1 MIKIIARRNSGEWFL
16 EPQESDSSRYSL
28 GLLKNSKL
36 SMSRELLNKLS
47 SISTA
52 RATLETTEEQI
63 REVSGKNTSISFFVK
78 TNNYEIIDANITKIE
93 ESEVVATKD
102 VFSEIKSNPL
112 YRCPDPTD
120 DGWYV
125 DPDVWDFLMASLITK
140 QHILLRGDT
149 GSGKTELVRF
159 IADRFKKD
167 LTIIDMS
174 ILDGRTTLCGST
186 KLINGNTEIK
196 RAKFADE
203 LEKPSFILLDEL
215 SRADA
220 MANNVLLPVLDSRR
234 ELHMEELG
242 DIENVKRNDDCV
254 IWATANVGIEYTGTG
269 NIDEAISNRF
279 TQVILNYAPI
289 DYETEILM
297 SRTHIPRKEAKYL
310 AGMADVSRSNPTIT
324 HPVSTRQL
332 LNIAEYVAMGFDV
345 MTATRQCL
353 GAIYSGRGDNS
364 LEMLISHLK

>member
-1 MIKIIARRNSGEWFL
+1 MITFIARSNSGEWFL
-16 EPQESDSSRYSL
+16 EPQGSDSVRYTL
-28 GLLKNSKL
+28 GLLRNSKL
-36 SMSRELLNKLS
+36 SLSRELLNKLDS
-47 SISTA
+47 VTAEKVELSI
-52 RATLETTEEQI
+52 TEEQI

-78 TNNYEIIDANITKIE
+78 TNNYEIIDATITEIE
-93 ESEVVATKD
+93 HSKGVSTKD
-102 VFSEIKSNPL
+102 ILSEIKSNPL
-112 YRCPDPTD
+112 YRCPNPMD

-149 GSGKTELVRF
+149 GSGKTELVRL
-159 IADRFKKD
+159 IANRFKKD
-167 LTIIDMS
+167 LTTIDMS

-186 KLINGNTEIK
+186 KLINGNTVIK
-196 RAKFADE
+196 KAKFAEE

-242 DIENVKRNDDCV
+242 DIENVKRHDDCI

-297 SRTHIPRKEAKYL
+297 SRTHIPRREAKYL
-310 AGMADVSRSNPTIT
+310 AGMADISRSNPTIT

-332 LNIAEYVAMGFDV
+332 LNIAEYVAMGFDM